1 MTDREKV
8 IKGLECC
15 STRGMATCELQ
26 GCPYYSERYDGWN
39 RCTNH
44 LTTDVL
50 ALLKEQEV
58 RELTI
63 DEWREWK
70 ANPKRNPICKL
81 WKNDTSPMWI
91 LNPNNVHEPALLM
104 GKLKL
109 FTGKPTF
116 EQCRAVKWG

>member
-8 IKGLECC
+8 IKGLEKCKRYEC
-15 STRGMATCELQ
+15 DNCTEKGASQAPWD
-26 GCPYYSERYDGWN
+26 CPAYD
-39 RCTNH
+39 
-44 LTTDVL
+44 DFVDSAL

-63 DEWREWK
+63 DEWQEWK
-70 ANPKRNPICKL
+70 NNPKRNPICKL
-81 WKNDTSPMWI
+81 WEHDTSPLWI
-91 LNPNNVHEPALLM
+91 LNPNDVHEPALLM

-116 EQCRAVKWG
+116 EQCKEVKWE